1 MLWVFKSTIKIIN
14 QKCFPMSTTQLETRN
29 STLETDVKDLA
40 QDIVR
45 RAMSGG
51 ATAAECVIREG
62 DEFSTVVRL
71 GQVETL
77 KESGSKAVGV
87 RVFYGKR
94 AASTYSSDFSRAG
107 IDRMLSSALE
117 LAKITSEDPY
127 AGIPDPSQF
136 GSLSGDLDLYFPDV
150 YSLPGAERISY
161 ARRTEKA
168 ALDYDPRIKNSE
180 GGSFD
185 AATGH
190 KILANSRGFVGE
202 YRRSYCSIAA
212 VPIAQTENGNM
223 QRDYWFSVARS
234 LGHLDSPEEVGK
246 IAAQRT
252 LRRLGARKVKTAHV
266 PVVFDPMVAN
276 SILDHIF
283 EGVNGDSVYR
293 GASFL
298 AGKLGQKIAG
308 DSVNVI
314 DDGTMP
320 GGFGTSPFDGE
331 GVPTRRTVVI
341 ENGVLKSYLL
351 NTYTA
356 KKLGLQTTGNASR
369 GLAGT
374 PGIGPG
380 NYFLQPGTKT
390 PQAIIAG
397 IPEGLYVTEF
407 LGHGANLVTGD
418 YSPGASGLWISG
430 GELAYP
436 VEEITVAG
444 NLKEIF
450 FNISEI
456 GNDLEFRGAVAC
468 PTIRIDGLTVGGE

>member
-1 MLWVFKSTIKIIN
+1 MIDLTKSIRAKSHTGKS
-14 QKCFPMSTTQLETRN
+14 KT
-29 STLETDVKDLA
+29 ETDLKELA
-40 QDIVR
+40 TDVVR

-51 ATAAECVIREG
+51 ATAAECVVREG
-62 DEFSTVVRL
+62 DEFSTVIRL

-77 KESGSKAVGV
+77 KESGSRAIGV
-87 RVFYGKR
+87 RVFFGKR
-94 AASTYSSDFSRAG
+94 SASTYSSDFSPRAL
-107 IDRMLSSALE
+107 DRMLNSALE
-117 LAKITSEDPY
+117 LAKITSEDPN
-127 AGIPDPSQF
+127 AGIPDPSQL
-136 GSLSGDLDLYFPDV
+136 GSIPGDLDLYYEDV
-150 YSLPGAERISY
+150 YSLPGEERINY
-161 ARRTEKA
+161 GRRAEKA
-168 ALDYDPRIKNSE
+168 ALEYDPRIKNSE

-190 KILANSRGFVGE
+190 KVLANSHGFVGE
-202 YRRSYCSIAA
+202 YLRSYCSVAA
-212 VPIAQTENGNM
+212 VPIAQDENGRM
-223 QRDYWFSVARS
+223 QRDYWYSVARS
-234 LGHLDSPEEVGK
+234 LGRLDSPEQVGTV
-246 IAAQRT
+246 AAERT

-266 PVVFDPMVAN
+266 PVVLDPLVAN
-276 SILDHIF
+276 SILEHIF

-298 AGKLGQKIAG
+298 AGKLGEKIAG
-308 DSVNVI
+308 GHVTVI

-356 KKLGLQTTGNASR
+356 RKLGLETTANASR

-380 NYFLQPGTKT
+380 NYFLQPGSKT
-390 PQAIIAG
+390 AKELIAG

-407 LGHGANLVTGD
+407 LGHGVNLVTGD
-418 YSPGASGLWISG
+418 YSRGASGLWISG
-430 GELAYP
+430 GELTYP

-444 NLKEIF
+444 NLKEMF
-450 FNISEI
+450 FNLSDIA
-456 GNDLEFRGAVAC
+456 NDLEFRGPVAC
-468 PTIRIDGLTVGGE
+468 PTVRIDGLTVGGE

>member
-1 MLWVFKSTIKIIN
+1 MPS
-14 QKCFPMSTTQLETRN
+14 TQLETGN
-29 STLETDVKDLA
+29 LKLETDLREVA

-45 RAMSGG
+45 RAMTGG
-51 ATAAECVIREG
+51 ATAAECVVREG
-62 DEFSTVVRL
+62 DEFSTLVRL

-77 KESGSKAVGV
+77 KESGSRSIGV
-87 RVFYGKR
+87 RVFSGQR
-94 AASTYSSDFSRAG
+94 AASTYSSDFSRDSL
-107 IDRMLSSALE
+107 DRMVKSALE
-117 LAKITSEDPY
+117 LSKITSEDPFG
-127 AGIPDPSQF
+127 GIPEASQL
-136 GSLSGDLDLYFPDV
+136 GSLTGDLDLYHEDV
-150 YSLPGAERISY
+150 YSLPGPDRIDY
-161 ARRTEKA
+161 ARRAEKA
-168 ALDYDPRIKNSE
+168 ALDFDPRIKNSE

-190 KILANSRGFVGE
+190 KVLANSHGFVGE
-202 YRRSYCSIAA
+202 YRRSYCSVVV
-212 VPIAQTENGNM
+212 VPIAQDEQGHM
-223 QRDYWFSVARS
+223 QRDYWYSVARS
-234 LGHLDSPEEVGK
+234 LAKLDSAEQVGK
-246 IAAQRT
+246 EAARRT

-266 PVVFDPMVAN
+266 PVVLDPMVAN
-276 SILDHIF
+276 SMLEHIF

-298 AGKLGQKIAG
+298 AGKLGEKIAG
-308 DSVNVI
+308 PNITVI
-314 DDGTMP
+314 DDGTMV
-320 GGFGTSPFDGE
+320 GGFGTAPFDGE

-356 KKLGLQTTGNASR
+356 KKLGLETTANASR

-380 NYFLQPGTKT
+380 NYFLQPGKKT
-390 PQAIIAG
+390 PQQIIG
-397 IPEGLYVTEF
+397 EIKYGLYVTEF

-418 YSPGASGLWISG
+418 YSRGASGMWIVN

-444 NLKEIF
+444 NLKDIF
-450 FNISEI
+450 CNISEI
-456 GNDLEFRGAVAC
+456 GTDLEFRGSVAS